1 MGAAGSAA
9 LAQRKRPDGGAFLRP
24 LSSAARYGSVVFAAG
39 YERMSGQPRGKSEH
53 LQILLSPEEVAALD
67 QFRLQNQLP
76 SRLSAMHALLK
87 RGLGLDQPKR
97 NAFLRA
103 KDFAITRPMTKLR
116 RRP

>member
-1 MGAAGSAA
+1 MASIARRALLRLLAAAA
-9 LAQRKRPDGGAFLRP
+9 KQ
-24 LSSAARYGSVVFAAG
+24 GSVVLQQVV
-39 YERMSGQPRGKSEH
+39 RMSGQPRGKSEH

-76 SRLSAMHALLK
+76 SRLSAVHALLK

-97 NAFLRA
+97 NVGLRA
-103 KDFAITRPMTKLR
+103 KDFAVTRPMTKVR

>member
-1 MGAAGSAA
+1 M
-9 LAQRKRPDGGAFLRP
+9 
-24 LSSAARYGSVVFAAG
+24 FAAG